1 MVGASERLSRF
12 CERRRAQI
20 IFQKQ
25 KAELQASAKRLF
37 EVAGQLVDSQEERR
51 RIAGEI
57 HDDFTQRL
65 AFVSMKISSLAG
77 RDHHSA
83 ASELDADLED
93 VRKSIAAVAGDL
105 RDLLHQLHPAT
116 IENISKHAV
125 GAKAYVSLF
134 RLDD

>member
-37 EVAGQLVDSQEERR
+37 EVAGQLVDSQEEERW

-65 AFVSMKISSLAG
+65 ALVSMKISRLAG

-93 VRKSIAAVAGDL
+93 VRKSIAAGAGDL
-105 RDLLHQLHPAT
+105 RDLLHQLHP
-116 IENISKHAV
+116 
-125 GAKAYVSLF
+125 
-134 RLDD
+134 